1 MFCRNCGKE
10 LPDDSRFCQ
19 ACGTSQEV
27 NSNSSIADKTAAPKK
42 QTRGIGRFFVKKIF
56 IGSIVSFVVGVIGVF
71 AIFFPSLFNL
81 EKKKIQEFSITIKS
95 QKDANELYNF
105 LKTNNNKIVSLDI
118 KYSPKKIQASN
129 YVDPNRKED
138 NPNHF
143 YQPIKTIVTYSEIED
158 NNGGTLIKLYDAY
171 TNELVKTIKDDNQ
184 SKYAKYMYFSND
196 DIKKEADDS
205 IILTTHY
212 HGLIID
218 DTLYC
223 HISDILCLQETIA
236 DFKSQSPDPLQ
247 DEELG
252 VSVPLQN
259 SLFFLP
265 NYPYPETMIL
275 TRGIPEFLS
284 MAQNNFQNSIIKMDE
299 SVLFG
304 KTLSFVANH
313 YGATYKEGSVNV
325 DHGSI
330 GFITD
335 LSDNDTYPYIL
346 SSKGVNMGVSESELM
361 CSNSFGSAKIINSF
375 DNNQLVN
382 IYKSQKLAIDKS
394 REFGDSGI
402 FKNLMTSM
410 FFIQDNKL
418 QYSNDCDKIIGGRK
432 FYDNQKCLNLDYGA
446 EKLCNDNIMFND
458 TFDKSFSIEI
468 PYSTKNNTLYTWKS
482 ESFRNRYPKGAN
494 SDLDFMDHQKYT
506 YTDSNEMITIKGI
519 FYVYNQVD
527 NELENFMPYHF
538 CSYSFLLTPQLLAEG
553 FLQPGD
559 APIEC
564 KVKNIIKLEPL
575 SSSDLEKRNY

>member
-10 LPDDSRFCQ
+10 LPDDSRFCH
-19 ACGTSQEV
+19 ACGTSREV
-27 NSNSSIADKTAAPKK
+27 NSNSSI

-56 IGSIVSFVVGVIGVF
+56 IGSIVSFVVGAIGVT

-105 LKTNNNKIVSLDI
+105 LKTNKNKIVSLDI

-138 NPNHF
+138 NPNDF

-184 SKYAKYMYFSND
+184 SKYAKYMYFSNE
-196 DIKKEADDS
+196 DIKKET
-205 IILTTHY
+205 LTTHY

-236 DFKSQSPDPLQ
+236 DFKSQNPDLLQ
-247 DEELG
+247 EEQLG

-275 TRGIPEFLS
+275 TRSIPEFLYR
-284 MAQNNFQNSIIKMDE
+284 AQNNFQKSIIKMDE

-346 SSKGVNMGVSESELM
+346 SSKDEGVNMEESESEFM

-382 IYKSQKLAIDKS
+382 IYKSQNLAIDKS
-394 REFGDSGI
+394 RESGDWGI
-402 FKNLMTSM
+402 FKNLITSM

-432 FYDNQKCLNLDYGA
+432 FYDNKECPNLDYGA

-538 CSYSFLLTPQLLAEG
+538 CSYSFLLTPALLAEG
-553 FLQPGD
+553 FLQEGD
-559 APIEC
+559 DPIEC

>member
-1 MFCRNCGKE
+1 M
-10 LPDDSRFCQ
+10 
-19 ACGTSQEV
+19 
-27 NSNSSIADKTAAPKK
+27 
-42 QTRGIGRFFVKKIF
+42 
-56 IGSIVSFVVGVIGVF
+56 
-71 AIFFPSLFNL
+71 
-81 EKKKIQEFSITIKS
+81 
-95 QKDANELYNF
+95 
-105 LKTNNNKIVSLDI
+105 
-118 KYSPKKIQASN
+118 
-129 YVDPNRKED
+129 
-138 NPNHF
+138 
-143 YQPIKTIVTYSEIED
+143 
-158 NNGGTLIKLYDAY
+158 
-171 TNELVKTIKDDNQ
+171 
-184 SKYAKYMYFSND
+184 
-196 DIKKEADDS
+196 
-205 IILTTHY
+205 
-212 HGLIID
+212 IID

-275 TRGIPEFLS
+275 TRTIPEFLG
-284 MAQNNFQNSIIKMDE
+284 MAQNNFQKSIIKMDE

-313 YGATYKEGSVNV
+313 YGATYKEGSVNI

-346 SSKGVNMGVSESELM
+346 SSNGVNMGVSESEFM
-361 CSNSFGSAKIINSF
+361 CPNSFGSAKIINSF

-538 CSYSFLLTPQLLAEG
+538 CSYRFLLTPRLLAEG
-553 FLQPGD
+553 FLQEGD
-559 APIEC
+559 DPIEC